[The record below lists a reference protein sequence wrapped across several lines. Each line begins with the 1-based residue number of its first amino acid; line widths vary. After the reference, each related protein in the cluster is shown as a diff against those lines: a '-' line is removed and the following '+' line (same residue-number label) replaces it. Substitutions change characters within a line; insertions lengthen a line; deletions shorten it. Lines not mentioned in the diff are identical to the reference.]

1 MSKVK
6 IQGNASGTGTL
17 TISAPN
23 TNTDR
28 TLTLPDGAGEIVVSS
43 GGALPSL
50 DGSSLT
56 GIAGGKTIQTVY
68 TGGVSSSGIG
78 TTTQQSWVDAGFNLS
93 ITPTDAS
100 NYILVRFLS
109 SMADS
114 TSTAQYTWSINN
126 STSGNGSYGVGYL
139 EYDKNRYAGLGAEFI
154 YNPSDTS
161 AVEFDV
167 AMYSGSTSGTYLV
180 FPSATYFLIAQ
191 EITL

>member
-1 MSKVK
+1 MSKLKVTT
-6 IQGNASGTGTL
+6 IADPDNDNTAISIDTSGNITIPNNATFSGTVT
-17 TISAPN
+17 
-23 TNTDR
+23 
-28 TLTLPDGAGEIVVSS
+28 GAG
-43 GGALPSL
+43 
-50 DGSSLT
+50 
-56 GIAGGKTIQTVY
+56 GGKTIQTVY

-100 NYILVRFLS
+100 NYILVRFFS

-114 TSTAQYTWSINN
+114 TSTAQYSWSINN
-126 STSGNGSYGVGYL
+126 STSGNGSYGVGYI
-139 EYDKNRYAGLGAEFI
+139 ENGMNRYAGLGAEFI